1 MSDKSTNK
9 STNFTKYKIE
19 KYSIK
24 KFFVEVALSLAIAF
38 YVVQI
43 ILSLSDIL
51 FLGFPNV

>member
-24 KFFVEVALSLAIAF
+24 KFFVEVHIKR
-38 YVVQI
+38 
-43 ILSLSDIL
+43 
-51 FLGFPNV
+51 